1 MIAADQPTCFP
12 SNLLVAV
19 SSKDDGTMLDRG
31 CGRHAAD
38 VVANRRTFCHQ
49 IGIDYDDA
57 VYQVI
62 EYGQAQTFD
71 HIAKVDNADTIK
83 NNSQGMFADALYTET
98 TGVGLFLPVADCIA
112 TVLYDPERQA
122 LMLAHLGR
130 HSTVARLMTSAIRYF
145 LAHGSR
151 ADNLQIW
158 MSPSVKQDNYRMDY
172 FPQASEPDWRG
183 FYRQTADGFHLDM
196 QGFNRSLAIQSG
208 VPTGNILISPIDTSE
223 NPQYFSHSTGDA
235 GGRFAVVVKIL
246 QQAHTVKI
254 GACGMCCQKAKV
266 QVH

>member
-1 MIAADQPTCFP
+1 MIVADQPTCFP

-19 SSKDDGTMLDRG
+19 SSKNDGTILDRG
-31 CGRHAAD
+31 RGRHAAD
-38 VVANRRTFCHQ
+38 VVANRRIFCHQ
-49 IGIDYDDA
+49 IGIDYDDV

-83 NNSQGMFADALYTET
+83 NNSQGILADALYTET

-112 TVLYDPERQA
+112 TVLYDPKR
-122 LMLAHLGR
+122 HLGR
-130 HSTVARLMTSAIRYF
+130 HSAVARLMTSAIRYF

-172 FPQASEPDWRG
+172 FQQAGEPD
-183 FYRQTADGFHLDM
+183 
-196 QGFNRSLAIQSG
+196 
-208 VPTGNILISPIDTSE
+208 
-223 NPQYFSHSTGDA
+223 
-235 GGRFAVVVKIL
+235 
-246 QQAHTVKI
+246 
-254 GACGMCCQKAKV
+254 
-266 QVH
+266 